1 MNPVIHMDPQERRQL
16 QLERLQS
23 TLNRACRN
31 VRFHRDRFEAAGRDP
46 AEIDRLEDLE
56 RIGFT
61 YRRDL
66 GEHYPYGLF
75 AVPLRDIVRI
85 HTASG
90 TTLKPAVSGYTR
102 QDLLVWRE
110 IVARALEAGGVT
122 PVDILQITLD
132 PGLSNWGRDYKEGAE
147 AVGASV
153 IPYTPLSLEKQVMVL
168 RDYRTSVLV
177 TTPASA
183 GQLAMYLHRTG
194 VPPTL
199 LGLRRLILVGEPV
212 AAGLRAELEERL
224 QVETWQHYGLSEVP
238 GPAIGF
244 ECGRHA
250 GMHINEDHFLPEIV
264 DPASGEVLPE
274 GETGELVLTTLTT
287 RAFPLIRFRTG
298 DRARFI
304 AGGCDCG
311 VTLRR
316 IVWLAERTDEM
327 LSIRGV
333 KVSPDQVRATVQAAL
348 GRLPRNYR
356 FFRRV
361 QDARHWLEVWIG
373 IDDSLFSDEIKE
385 LQRVIQTVGSRLE
398 EGIGVPVTVRILEG
412 RSFASDPG
420 DSESGCS

>member
-1 MNPVIHMDPQERRQL
+1 MNPVIHMDPRERRQL

-31 VRFHRDRFEAAGRDP
+31 VRFHQERFEAAGRDP
-46 AEIDRLEDLE
+46 AEIQCLEDLQ

-110 IVARALEAGGVT
+110 IVARALEAGGVS
-122 PVDILQITLD
+122 PADILQITLD

-183 GQLAMYLHRTG
+183 GQLAMHLHLTG
-194 VPPTL
+194 VQPAL
-199 LGLRRLILVGEPV
+199 LGLKRLILVGEPV
-212 AAGLRAELEERL
+212 AAGLRAELEARL

-244 ECGRHA
+244 ECSRHA
-250 GMHINEDHFLPEIV
+250 GLHINDAQTRIANYSQWERREDFLAMLRTPEMR
-264 DPASGEVLPE
+264 AYNRGFQ
-274 GETGELVLTTLTT
+274 TL
-287 RAFPLIRFRTG
+287 
-298 DRARFI
+298 
-304 AGGCDCG
+304 C
-311 VTLRR
+311 
-316 IVWLAERTDEM
+316 
-327 LSIRGV
+327 
-333 KVSPDQVRATVQAAL
+333 
-348 GRLPRNYR
+348 
-356 FFRRV
+356 
-361 QDARHWLEVWIG
+361 
-373 IDDSLFSDEIKE
+373 
-385 LQRVIQTVGSRLE
+385 
-398 EGIGVPVTVRILEG
+398 
-412 RSFASDPG
+412 RSFEPVLYDVAHVV
-420 DSESGCS
+420 

>member
-46 AEIDRLEDLE
+46 AEIERLEDLE

-110 IVARALEAGGVT
+110 IVARALEAAGVT

-194 VPPTL
+194 VQPTL

-250 GMHINEDHFLPEIV
+250 GLHINEDHFLPEIV

>member
-1 MNPVIHMDPQERRQL
+1 MSAVIRMDPQERRQF

-23 TLNRACRN
+23 TLNRAFRS
-31 VRFHRDRFEAAGRDP
+31 VRFHQKRFEAAGFDP
-46 AEIDRLEDLE
+46 AEIERLEDLK

-61 YRRDL
+61 HRRDL
-66 GEHYPYGLF
+66 EEHYPYGLF

-102 QDLLVWRE
+102 QDLQVWRE
-110 IVARALEAGGVT
+110 IIARALEAGGVS
-122 PVDILQITLD
+122 PIDILQITLD
-132 PGLSNWGRDYKEGAE
+132 PGLANWGRDYKEGAE
-147 AVGASV
+147 TVGASV

-168 RDYRTSVLV
+168 RDYKTSVLI
-177 TTPASA
+177 TTPSSA
-183 GQLAMYLHRTG
+183 GQLAMYLDKTG
-194 VPPTL
+194 VHPTA
-199 LGLRRLILVGEPV
+199 LGLKRLILVGEPV
-212 AAGLRAELEERL
+212 APGLRSRLEDRL
-224 QVETWQHYGLSEVP
+224 HVETWQHYGLSEVP

-244 ECGRHA
+244 ECSRHA
-250 GMHINEDHFLPEIV
+250 GLHVNEDHFLPEIV
-264 DPASGEVLPE
+264 DPVGGDVLPE

-304 AGGCDCG
+304 PDGCDCG

-316 IVWLAERTDEM
+316 IEWLAERTDDM

-348 GRLPRNYR
+348 GRLPHHCR

-361 QDARHWLEVWIG
+361 QDANHWLEVWIG
-373 IDDSLFSDEIKE
+373 IDDTLFSDEIKE
-385 LQRVIQTVGSRLE
+385 LQRVIRTVGTRLE
-398 EGIGVPVTVRILEG
+398 EGLGVPVAVRIREG
-412 RSFASDPG
+412 RSFADERE
-420 DSESGCS
+420 D

>member
-1 MNPVIHMDPQERRQL
+1 
-16 QLERLQS
+16 
-23 TLNRACRN
+23 
-31 VRFHRDRFEAAGRDP
+31 
-46 AEIDRLEDLE
+46 
-56 RIGFT
+56 
-61 YRRDL
+61 
-66 GEHYPYGLF
+66 LF

-110 IVARALEAGGVT
+110 IVARALEAGGVS
-122 PVDILQITLD
+122 PADILQITLD

-183 GQLAMYLHRTG
+183 GQLAMHLHLTG
-194 VPPTL
+194 VQPAL
-199 LGLRRLILVGEPV
+199 LGLKRLILVGEPV
-212 AAGLRAELEERL
+212 AAGLRAELEARL

-244 ECGRHA
+244 ECSRHA
-250 GMHINEDHFLPEIV
+250 GLHINEDHFLPEIV

-304 AGGCDCG
+304 PGACECG

-316 IVWLAERTDEM
+316 IAWLAERTDEM

-333 KVSPDQVRATVQAAL
+333 KVSPDQVRATIQAAL
-348 GRLPRNYR
+348 GRLPGNCR

-373 IDDSLFSDEIKE
+373 IDDGLFSDEIKE
-385 LQRVIQTVGSRLE
+385 LQRLIQTVGSRLE
-398 EGIGVPVTVRILEG
+398 EGLGVPVTVRILEG
-412 RSFASDPG
+412 RSFAADPG
-420 DSESGCS
+420 DPESDRG

>member
-1 MNPVIHMDPQERRQL
+1 MNPVIRMDPQERRQF

-23 TLNRACRN
+23 TLNRAFRS
-31 VRFHRDRFEAAGRDP
+31 VHFHQKRFEAAGFDP
-46 AEIDRLEDLE
+46 AEIERLEDLK

-61 YRRDL
+61 HRRDL

-102 QDLLVWRE
+102 QDLQVWRE
-110 IVARALEAGGVT
+110 IVARALEAGGVS
-122 PVDILQITLD
+122 PIDILQITLD

-168 RDYRTSVLV
+168 RDYKTSVLI

-183 GQLAMYLHRTG
+183 GQLAMYLHNTG
-194 VPPTL
+194 VQPMV
-199 LGLRRLILVGEPV
+199 LGLKRLILVGEPM
-212 AAGLRAELEERL
+212 APGLRSELEDRL
-224 QVETWQHYGLSEVP
+224 HVETWQHYGLSEVP

-244 ECGRHA
+244 ECSRHA
-250 GMHINEDHFLPEIV
+250 GLHVNEDHFLPEIV
-264 DPASGEVLPE
+264 DPLSGDVLPE

-304 AGGCDCG
+304 PDGCACG

-316 IVWLAERTDEM
+316 IEWLAERTDEM

-348 GRLPRNYR
+348 GRLPQRCR

-361 QDARHWLEVWIG
+361 QDTRHWLEVWIG
-373 IDDSLFSDEIKE
+373 IDDTLFSDEIKE
-385 LQRVIQTVGSRLE
+385 LQRVIRTVGTRLE
-398 EGIGVPVTVRILEG
+398 ESLGVPVAVRIREG
-412 RSFASDPG
+412 RSFAADPEDQGSDQV
-420 DSESGCS
+420 